1 MQSSSPSD
9 TGAAARNLH
18 LALQALQRGDGSGA
32 ETAATEAL
40 EGFTTGGDRTG
51 AAAAHQVLAMIALLG
66 GTFDA
71 ALAHVDAALPL
82 RGSTG
87 DREGVASLWQ
97 ERLEICL
104 RMGDLGGAL
113 DAARKQVAAL
123 AGAGDAEARAHAA
136 HQLAQML
143 LQTGDDAGAAQVLQ
157 DALFAVSGT
166 SGMERARS
174 ALLLQLAS
182 VWMQRQQPDQ
192 ALGRAREAL
201 DLARQARHRPAEIDA
216 IQHIGVILAGKGD
229 LFPAQRAL
237 TEALAGREQLKDA
250 DGKASVLRELGAV
263 EAKLGDVDT
272 GLARFIA
279 AADALLEAG
288 NAPGAVACH
297 QLRIALADE
306 SERPEAAL
314 ESARA
319 LVRLAAELGDAEAS
333 AAAQFLVATRLA
345 GLGDLTGAELA
356 FRASLAAQEA
366 QGLAHEAAVCRGML
380 GQVVYVMGRVDEGRA
395 LLGASHDALV
405 ALGSSAADTV
415 HDILH
420 ELDAASAAE
429 GT

>member
-1 MQSSSPSD
+1 MQAGSPPD
-9 TGAAARNLH
+9 TGAAARSLH
-18 LALQALQRGDGSGA
+18 LALQALQRGDGA
-32 ETAATEAL
+32 AAQAAATTAL
-40 EGFTTGGDRTG
+40 EGFSAGSDRTG
-51 AAAAHQVLAMIALLG
+51 AAAAHQVLAMIALLAG
-66 GTFDA
+66 AFDA

-82 RGSTG
+82 RESTG

-104 RMGDLGGAL
+104 RMGDLGAAL
-113 DAARKQVAAL
+113 DAARQQVAAL
-123 AGAGDAEARAHAA
+123 SGAGDMEARAHAA

-143 LQTGDDAGAAQVLQ
+143 LQTGDDATAATVLQ
-157 DALFAVSGT
+157 DALFAVST
-166 SGMERARS
+166 TAGMERARS

-182 VWMQRQQPDQ
+182 VWMQRQEPEQ
-192 ALGRAREAL
+192 ALARAREAL

-250 DGKASVLRELGAV
+250 DGTASVLRELGAV
-263 EAKLGDVDT
+263 EVKLGDADT
-272 GLARFIA
+272 GLARFVA
-279 AADALLEAG
+279 AAEALVEAG
-288 NAPGAVACH
+288 NVPGAVACH

-306 SERPEAAL
+306 AERPEAAL

-319 LVRLAAELGDAEAS
+319 LVRLAAQLGDPEAA

-345 GLGDLTGAELA
+345 GLGDLAGAELA
-356 FRASLAAQEA
+356 FRAALDAQLAH
-366 QGLAHEAAVCRGML
+366 GLAHEAAVCRGML
-380 GQVVYVMGRVDEGRA
+380 GQVVYVMGREAEGRA
-395 LLGASHDALV
+395 LLVASHASL
-405 ALGSSAADTV
+405 AELGSSAADTV

-429 GT
+429 GS

>member
-1 MQSSSPSD
+1 MHVAPPPD

-18 LALQALQRGDGSGA
+18 SALQALQRGDPAGA
-32 ETAATEAL
+32 QAAATAAV
-40 EGFTTGGDRTG
+40 EGFSAGGDRTG
-51 AAAAHQVLAMIALLG
+51 AAAAHQILAMLALLG
-66 GTFDA
+66 GAFEA

-82 RGSTG
+82 REASG

-113 DAARKQVAAL
+113 NAARAQVAAL
-123 AGAGDAEARAHAA
+123 AGTGDTEARAHAA

-143 LQTGDDAGAAQVLQ
+143 LQTGEDDAAATVLQ
-157 DALFAVSGT
+157 DALFAVSSAG
-166 SGMERARS
+166 GMERARS

-192 ALGRAREAL
+192 ALARAREAL
-201 DLARQARHRPAEIDA
+201 DLARQAGHRPAEIDA
-216 IQHIGVILAGKGD
+216 VQHIGVILAGKGD

-263 EAKLGDVDT
+263 EVKLGDVDT
-272 GLARFIA
+272 GLARFVA
-279 AADALLEAG
+279 AADALVDAG
-288 NAPGAVACH
+288 NVPGAVACH
-297 QLRIALADE
+297 QLRIALADDA
-306 SERPEAAL
+306 ERPEAAL

-319 LVRLAAELGDAEAS
+319 LVRLATQLGDAEAT
-333 AAAQFLVATRLA
+333 AASHFLVATRLA

-356 FRASLAAQEA
+356 FGACLAGQEA
-366 QGLAHEAAVCRGML
+366 QGLTHEAAVCRGML
-380 GQVVYVMGRVDEGRA
+380 GQVVYVMGRIDEGRA
-395 LLGASHDALV
+395 LLVASHSALE
-405 ALGSSAADTV
+405 ALGSSAAGTV

-429 GT
+429 GS